1 MTIDLV
7 FSPELRLSDGTVI
20 KDRRAAIEYLR
31 DYRVRASDAG
41 SLQVLNLLESATTPE
56 ELESAAQR
64 FRSWVSHLG
73 RDPHR

>member
-20 KDRRAAIEYLR
+20 KDRNAAIQF
-31 DYRVRASDAG
+31 VRNHRARSPDVE
-41 SLQVLNLLESATTPE
+41 SVQILHLLESATTLE

-64 FRSWVSHLG
+64 FRSWVAHLD
-73 RDPHR
+73 RDR

>member
-20 KDRRAAIEYLR
+20 KDRNAAIQFVR
-31 DYRVRASDAG
+31 NYRARSPDAE
-41 SLQVLNLLESATTPE
+41 SVQILHLLESATTPE

-64 FRSWVSHLG
+64 FRSWVAHLD
-73 RDPHR
+73 RDR

>member
-20 KDRRAAIEYLR
+20 KDRNAAIQFLR
-31 DYRVRASDAG
+31 NHRAG
-41 SLQVLNLLESATTPE
+41 SPDTESVQILHLLERATTPE

-64 FRSWVSHLG
+64 FRSWVAHLD
-73 RDPHR
+73 RDR

>member
-7 FSPELRLSDGTVI
+7 FTPELRLSDGTVI
-20 KDRRAAIEYLR
+20 KDRNAAIQYLR
-31 DYRVRASDAG
+31 NYHVRAPDAG
-41 SLQVLNLLESATTPE
+41 SAQVLHLLESATTPE

-73 RDPHR
+73 RNR

>member
-20 KDRRAAIEYLR
+20 KDRNAAIQF
-31 DYRVRASDAG
+31 VRNHRACSPDAE
-41 SLQVLNLLESATTPE
+41 SVQILHLLESATTPE

-64 FRSWVSHLG
+64 FRSWVAHLD
-73 RDPHR
+73 RDR

>member
-20 KDRRAAIEYLR
+20 KNRNAAIQF
-31 DYRVRASDAG
+31 VRNHRARSPDVE
-41 SLQVLNLLESATTPE
+41 SVQIQHLLESATTPE

-64 FRSWVSHLG
+64 FRSWVAHLD
-73 RDPHR
+73 RDR